1 MENNYG
7 TISTTIDSIDKARVI
22 SKIILDKG
30 LSKCIQI
37 STVNSIYYWKSEI
50 NDAVEYRIE
59 IKSID
64 KSSIVSEIVNVVK
77 KNHTYDIPEIVFT
90 PIRVLSKEY
99 KSWLDGS
106 N

>member
-22 SKIILDKG
+22 SKVILDKG

-99 KSWLDGS
+99 KSWLDDS